1 VTTASTGASTLSA
14 PLSYGVMSVVRVPV
28 GGAFNMLSFTAAP
41 SYAPYTISAAQ
52 GSLLS
57 SKGTLY

>member
-1 VTTASTGASTLSA
+1 
-14 PLSYGVMSVVRVPV
+14 MSVVRVPV